1 MILSALLTSVGI
13 NLGLCLLFITL
24 YSVLRRQP
32 INERLYAP
40 RLLAERKLKQTSG
53 FNFERL
59 LPSVGWVK
67 RAWQLSEQD
76 LLDNSG
82 LDGVVFIRIFTFS
95 LKIFSIASVIGIAVL
110 LPVNF
115 LGNQLE
121 IDFSDLPNKSL
132 DSFSISNVNN
142 GSNRL
147 WVHFCASYLFT
158 VAVCYLLY
166 YEYKYFSLKRV
177 DCFYASQPQPHH
189 FTILVR
195 GVPVLAEQSL
205 DESVDNFFREFH
217 PSTYISHTIVRR
229 SSKLQQLTNDAEKLY
244 RTVAQMKSQEHTS
257 QGSRY
262 CGCLGLFRN
271 KEQQLSKLEK
281 RLEVVEDNR
290 RIEQSS
296 SVGKEVPAAFVYFKS
311 RYGAAIALH
320 IQQGIDPTQWVTEQA
335 PEPHDVYWPFFS
347 SSYIK
352 RWICKLWVFFASAML
367 TVLFF
372 LPVLVVQSLTH
383 LEQLETYFPFLKS
396 ILALAFVSQ
405 VITGYLPSLIL
416 QLFLSFIPPIMKM
429 LSSIQGYISMSEIL
443 KSACSKMLWFTIWNV
458 FFANVLSGSALY
470 GFKLFLEPKLV
481 PMLLAQGVPAQVKW
495 AVNRVW
501 SRTTPQEFWVC
512 VSGRGSRGSFPG
524 LLKGLWW
531 CVGSEIWYGGMVVEE
546 SLATFFISYVVTT
559 GWTNLSSELVQL
571 FALVCSFLKRIFLGE
586 ESDDL
591 VVPSIPYEKEV
602 PRILSFVLLGITYF
616 LLAPLILPFILVYF
630 CMGYLIFRN
639 QLLTVYA
646 PKYGSGGKYWTIVHN
661 STIFSL
667 VIMQIIAIG
676 IFGLKDLPL
685 ASTLSTPL
693 PVLTLLFN
701 EYCRQRFLPIFT
713 AYPTECLVTKDRK
726 EQDNPRMAEFLDK
739 LVDAYQDPA
748 TKPKYTGRDDDTQT
762 SPLLCSS

>member
-13 NLGLCLLFITL
+13 NLGLCLLFFTL

-40 RLLAERKLKQTSG
+40 RLVADRKLKQRSG

-67 RAWQLSEQD
+67 RAWDLSEED
-76 LLDNSG
+76 LLENSG
-82 LDGVVFIRIFTFS
+82 LDGVVFMRIFTFS

-115 LGNQLE
+115 MGNQLE

-147 WVHFCASYLFT
+147 WIHFCASYLFT

-166 YEYKYFSLKRV
+166 YEYKYLSLKRV
-177 DCFYASQPQPHH
+177 DCFYASQPQPHQ

-195 GVPVLAEQSL
+195 GIPVIAGQSL
-205 DESVDNFFREFH
+205 DDSVDHFFREFH

-229 SSKLQQLTNDAEKLY
+229 TSRLQQLTDAEKLY
-244 RTVAQMKSQEHTS
+244 RTVAQLKSQEHTS

-281 RLEVVEDNR
+281 RLEVVEDNM

-320 IQQGIDPTQWVTEQA
+320 IQQGINPTQWVTEQA
-335 PEPHDVYWPFFS
+335 PEPDDVFWPFFS

-352 RWICKLWVFFASAML
+352 RWICKLWVFCASALL

-396 ILALAFVSQ
+396 ILALTFVSQ

-416 QLFLSFIPPIMKM
+416 QLFLYFIPPIMKM

-470 GFKLFLEPKLV
+470 GFDLFLEPKRI
-481 PMLLAQGVPAQVKW
+481 PMLLAQGVPAQ
-495 AVNRVW
+495 
-501 SRTTPQEFWVC
+501 
-512 VSGRGSRGSFPG
+512 
-524 LLKGLWW
+524 
-531 CVGSEIWYGGMVVEE
+531 
-546 SLATFFISYVVTT
+546 ATFFISYVVTS

-571 FALVCSFLKRIFLGE
+571 FALVCSFLKRIFSGE

-591 VVPSIPYEKEV
+591 VVPSIPYEKEI
-602 PRILSFVLLGITYF
+602 PRILSFGLLGVTYF

-646 PKYGSGGKYWTIVHN
+646 PKHGSGGKYWTIVHN

-667 VIMQIIAIG
+667 VLMQIIAIG

-685 ASTLSTPL
+685 ASSLTIPL

-726 EQDNPRMAEFLDK
+726 EQGNPRMAEFLDK

-748 TKPKYTGRDDDTQT
+748 IRPKYNDRDDDTHT
-762 SPLLCSS
+762 SPLLRSSEIGI